1 MKSKLFALMLMS
13 VLVGSI
19 CLCACD
25 EDPPSIEYRDM
36 TNAEIITLYNDVT
49 NYDNYLGKKGAKIKL
64 DIAVSQ
70 DSRTIT
76 AALDA
81 KIDARD
87 NANVMLNADAD
98 ITISAP
104 KDASKGGGVAPMS
117 VSSPI
122 FEKKQVKYSVFV
134 DKSVFY
140 VSKTQNGNVEYDS
153 EQLPSVGGTSG
164 NVNSRDN
171 VNLLINTALSYV
183 DFNISEYTEYIS
195 GSCYDDD
202 GHYIITVD
210 YPGGEEQGVTVEAF
224 VLKLDMISD
233 GLTANSAKIEFR
245 AQGVTVT
252 GEFGIGDTEIQ
263 TFSDTEKAKY
273 NGTLLDDFSEGVA
286 SDFYGKWIGGGCEVQ
301 ISEKSASATVES
313 KNGSVKFFS
322 LGKYAVLGGDAGL
335 YILHLTDE
343 GMELSDGF
351 KSYSLVKAS
360 E

>member
-1 MKSKLFALMLMS
+1 M
-13 VLVGSI
+13 
-19 CLCACD
+19 
-25 EDPPSIEYRDM
+25 
-36 TNAEIITLYNDVT
+36 
-49 NYDNYLGKKGAKIKL
+49 
-64 DIAVSQ
+64 
-70 DSRTIT
+70 
-76 AALDA
+76 
-81 KIDARD
+81 
-87 NANVMLNADAD
+87 
-98 ITISAP
+98 
-104 KDASKGGGVAPMS
+104 
-117 VSSPI
+117 
-122 FEKKQVKYSVFV
+122 

-171 VNLLINTALSYV
+171 VNLLISTALSYV

-210 YPGGEEQGVTVEAF
+210 YPGGEEQGVAVEAF

-273 NGTLLDDFSEGVA
+273 NGTLLDDFQRALQATFTVSGSAAVA
-286 SDFYGKWIGGGCEVQ
+286 KCKFP
-301 ISEKSASATVES
+301 KSR
-313 KNGSVKFFS
+313 
-322 LGKYAVLGGDAGL
+322 
-335 YILHLTDE
+335 HLQR
-343 GMELSDGF
+343 
-351 KSYSLVKAS
+351 
-360 E
+360 